1 MTKSNEIW
9 IPVKGYEGYY
19 FVSNL
24 GQIKSA
30 DRTITRID
38 GNPQHFRS
46 RILRQAVNSSGYC
59 VVQLCINGLCKTR
72 MVHHIV
78 ASAFLNY
85 DSTSGLVVNHI
96 NHNKMNNSV
105 ENLDVVTHRYNSS
118 CHRYLQGKTSKYAGV
133 HFDKRKKK
141 WMAQIQIC
149 GKRKFLGYY
158 DTEKEAANVYQK
170 AIPNSTSD

>member
-46 RILRQAVNSSGYC
+46 RILKQAVNSSGYC
-59 VVQLCINGLCKTR
+59 VVQLCVNGL
-72 MVHHIV
+72 
-78 ASAFLNY
+78 
-85 DSTSGLVVNHI
+85 
-96 NHNKMNNSV
+96 
-105 ENLDVVTHRYNSS
+105 
-118 CHRYLQGKTSKYAGV
+118 
-133 HFDKRKKK
+133 
-141 WMAQIQIC
+141 
-149 GKRKFLGYY
+149 
-158 DTEKEAANVYQK
+158 
-170 AIPNSTSD
+170 